1 MTTHPTPDGSK
12 GFYELPEPFRLED
25 LEQSYRSELP
35 ADKST
40 PILDIGC
47 GHGRVLAF
55 LLGHGYTDL
64 RGVDRDEEVLKWTA
78 ANVTPNVEL
87 VSDLSGY
94 LARHEGEFGLVILKD
109 VLFYV
114 PKVDVP
120 ALLRAVWKATAPGGR
135 LLLESLNG
143 AAWTGPYVAY
153 KDPDILWIPTETLLR
168 YYLEHAGFSEVV
180 LRGRATTIT
189 GFKSR
194 IFATGQALWRMV
206 LRLVYLLERG
216 IDSQNPKILNTRI
229 IATARRDGV

>member
-1 MTTHPTPDGSK
+1 MSE
-12 GFYELPEPFRLED
+12 GFYQTPESFRFED
-25 LEQSYRSELP
+25 LDQSYRSELP

-55 LLGHGYTDL
+55 LSGRGYTDL
-64 RGVDRDEEVLKWTA
+64 RGVDRDEEVLKWAA

-94 LARHEGEFGLVILKD
+94 LARHEGEYGLVILKD

-114 PKVDVP
+114 PKAEVP

-135 LLLESLNG
+135 VLLETFNG

-168 YYLEHAGFSEVV
+168 YYLEHAGFSEIV
-180 LRGRATTIT
+180 LRGRATTIR
-189 GFKSR
+189 GLKSR
-194 IFATGQALWRMV
+194 IFAAAQALWRIG
-206 LRLVYLLERG
+206 LRLAYLLERG
-216 IDSQNPKILNTRI
+216 VDSQNPRILTTRI
-229 IATARRDGV
+229 IGSARR